1 MNILYFIQSAS
12 VYLMQAATLCGVV
25 YFIVIFVKTKGVF
38 MRTLIVLYG
47 LVVACLGQFVV
58 NIMEAAMR

>member
-12 VYLMQAATLCGVV
+12 VYLMQAATLCGVI
-25 YFIVIFVKTKGVF
+25 YFIILFVDTKGVF

-58 NIMEAAMR
+58 NVMEAAMR